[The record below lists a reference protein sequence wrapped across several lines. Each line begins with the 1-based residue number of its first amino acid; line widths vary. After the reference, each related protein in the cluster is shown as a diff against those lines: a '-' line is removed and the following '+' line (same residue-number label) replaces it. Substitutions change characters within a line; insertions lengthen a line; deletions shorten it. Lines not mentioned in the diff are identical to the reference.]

1 MLHIIFNIFD
11 IKIYI
16 FSKMSGQYYHTIL
29 DRKCNSQSI
38 KNLMIRQYQHLLVT
52 IQSCLAWRSNL

>member
-1 MLHIIFNIFD
+1 
-11 IKIYI
+11 
-16 FSKMSGQYYHTIL
+16 MSGQYYHTIL
-29 DRKCNSQSI
+29 DRKCNSQSIKNLMIRQYQRNSQSI

>member
-1 MLHIIFNIFD
+1 
-11 IKIYI
+11 
-16 FSKMSGQYYHTIL
+16 MSGQYYHTIL